1 MLLPEKNISYD
12 AVKMVFKSEQAKN
25 HLKNLTDKELIEL
38 CVGAGFSGLGY
49 NVTPT
54 TVGRTSINLM
64 KRVFRM

>member
-1 MLLPEKNISYD
+1 
-12 AVKMVFKSEQAKN
+12 MVFKSEQAKN